1 MKALHRSLIVT
12 GLLAL
17 GVVVFLQPAAC
28 QQFERWFGP
37 PEVTAQE
44 QYTDEPAQERTVDH
58 SILDRVLKA
67 HVRDGGVDY
76 KALHANREDLD
87 QYVELLGGVDFDAV
101 GRNEKLALLINAYN
115 AFTLKLIIDNWPVKS
130 IKDILDGE
138 PWDAKLWK
146 IGDLSLSLNDI
157 EHEYIRKRFKEPRIH
172 FAVNCASISC
182 PPLRGEAY
190 RADALDR
197 QLQEQTELVHTQP
210 LWMKLDKNS
219 RVVELTRLYLWYG
232 GDFEQA
238 KGSVLEFAAQYNES
252 LAELMR
258 DGKPPTVEYLEYD
271 WNLNIV
277 K

>member
-1 MKALHRSLIVT
+1 MNAINRSLIIT

-17 GVVVFLQPAAC
+17 GLIVFLQPVAC

-37 PEVTAQE
+37 PEVIAE
-44 QYTDEPAQERTVDH
+44 EEYTEAPDQDQKVDH
-58 SILDRVLKA
+58 SLLDRVLKA
-67 HVRDGGVDY
+67 HVREGGVDY
-76 KALHANREDLD
+76 KALHAKRADLD
-87 QYVELLGGVDFDAV
+87 NYVEQLGRIDFDAV

-130 IKDILDGE
+130 IRDILDGE
-138 PWDAKLWK
+138 PWDAQLWQ
-146 IGDLSLSLNDI
+146 IGELKLSLNEI

-190 RADALDR
+190 RADSLDR
-197 QLQEQTELVHTQP
+197 QLQEQTLLVHSQP
-210 LWMKLDKNS
+210 LWLKVNKAE

-238 KGSVLEFAAQYNES
+238 KGSVLEFAAQYNEA

-258 DGKPPTVEYLEYD
+258 EGEPPRVEFLDYD
-271 WNLNIV
+271 WSLNKV
-277 K
+277 E